1 MRKDLD
7 PYVCIFDECDTPLE
21 IYSSSK
27 EWLAHMRSQHRMRWH
42 CFATSHEP
50 SFFASPGILEEHL
63 RQTHGG
69 HFSSE
74 EISFLVENSGHP
86 SLSVIE
92 NCPFCQQTAEN
103 TEEHVAQH
111 LIQFALRSLPWP
123 EDCYSSRHSSKSS
136 RSAHSRG
143 TGSTAETNR
152 EEEGMLDVRD
162 TDWDAWEKQ
171 LQAGGRYP
179 MFSGSQ
185 WPGNPPFMDDT
196 RDLFEFHDAPA
207 TWFDAAEDD
216 VMETFRQGADPDASE
231 ERSADGLLSERRE
244 SVKTFMDEEGT
255 FLREL
260 GVLADIFK
268 GASQAVSKLDQET
281 LDRLLRTLDQL
292 ITLRKVLLKD
302 LQAAVSDW
310 RIVRLSGPGD
320 EAVSPPPTTPEL
332 IGTVFLEHF
341 HKLGPAHEKYYMIH
355 GGATSLCE
363 RLRQL

>member
-1 MRKDLD
+1 
-7 PYVCIFDECDTPLE
+7 
-21 IYSSSK
+21 
-27 EWLAHMRSQHRMRWH
+27 MRSQHRMRWH

-50 SFFASPGILEEHL
+50 SFFASPDILEEHL
-63 RQTHGG
+63 RQTHAE

-111 LIQFALRSLPWP
+111 LIQFALRSLPWQ
-123 EDCYSSRHSSKSS
+123 EDCYSSQHSSKSS
-136 RSAHSRG
+136 RGVHSRG

-152 EEEGMLDVRD
+152 EEEGMPDVRD
-162 TDWDAWEKQ
+162 TDWDAWEEQ
-171 LQAGGRYP
+171 LPPEDRYP
-179 MFSGSQ
+179 MLPMWLGKPISMSEQ
-185 WPGNPPFMDDT
+185 T
-196 RDLFEFHDAPA
+196 DAPRLHGYI
-207 TWFDAAEDD
+207 FPSYDAAED
-216 VMETFRQGADPDASE
+216 ELLEPFRQRAGLDASKE
-231 ERSADGLLSERRE
+231 PAAIGLLSERRE

-255 FLREL
+255 FLLEL
-260 GVLADIFK
+260 RVLADIFK

-281 LDRLLRTLDQL
+281 LHRLLRTLDQL
-292 ITLRKVLLKD
+292 ITLREVFLRD
-302 LQAAVSDW
+302 LQIVVSDW

-320 EAVSPPPTTPEL
+320 EAVSPPPPIPGW
-332 IGTVFLEHF
+332 IGTVFLETF

-355 GGATSLCE
+355 GDATSLCE